1 MAFNRPLHHPH
12 ESLADHRPAVSLTRT
27 RSGRMWSDP
36 VPATHGIDLARLRP
50 FNPDLYPAAFHGNR
64 PLSPIAAAV
73 CRDVPLRPLPPAP
86 INNYRRES
94 NNVSRFNNNIIDSIH
109 DTDLY
114 EDDHHDF
121 DPYSTQPTPRM
132 MRQAPQLLTL
142 DDYNLISLGYKPVMP
157 RRLPWVSL
165 AGIAITSANVFAGVI
180 PLYGL
185 SVTNGGPAW
194 ATWSYLC
201 VGVMSIIVT
210 LCLSELAS
218 AYPTAAGIHHW
229 VYQLGS
235 ARRRAFLSWM
245 VGWFTIVSAVTVT
258 ASVAFYFS
266 SVLNQLLLSIRNIT
280 LTPATQ
286 VMFHLGVLFAWQILN
301 LLPVHTLGH
310 LSVLSG
316 FFFLGLAVALI
327 SVLLS
332 LAGLQ
337 PSMGFVPFTAF
348 LNYSGSSSGIYA
360 LLSSTLMAAF
370 VFCPQDT
377 VIRMSEE
384 SRRPE
389 KSMARLMMGSTLTNI
404 VIGIPVI
411 VALNYCAVKPIK
423 GLLDESVPGIKAM
436 LETLGNSTGTIFVSL
451 VLVAIFGTGFTRLA
465 MATRTVYAFARDGGV
480 PHSSYWNHL
489 HPQRKTPQRVSWL
502 VSVACMCCIF
512 PFFWGNSVAF
522 QWIASLG
529 CISANLCFVIPLW
542 MRLTHEGSLHYIPGV
557 FSLGRL
563 SKAFHIIS
571 IVWLLLLSLLLM
583 LPSTMPLTKNNFNY
597 APVVLIAL
605 AIVFAISW
613 FKARTDFTGGAKDIS
628 RASHRMPQRPLEEI
642 YPRKPNHPGNLETGP
657 RLLAPFRQAPTHT
670 TMQRSKV
677 PFGKKTRV
685 GQAVTLTPAT
695 GAAAM
700 RQQRQPKQQQQQQ
713 RVLRSTA
720 PPKASRG
727 LRLAKRFLPDLA
739 TFSSSPSAA
748 ASKASKRN
756 QLRGQASNVTM
767 TTIASNQSFPSS
779 VLGIPFSESPE
790 MMSQELPA
798 SHTRASSS
806 PTTSRP
812 PSNSVLLSQDIPTI
826 PTPESTTDAQIARRP
841 DLLLSRTVQKRDK
854 AALPEISIAPPTTN
868 STGESTSQGSLSFQK
883 RINYPHGPGPSA
895 MQANE
900 GSSSKAR
907 NLLSR
912 AALQNSSRDHITI
925 SNTAPAA
932 AGSRP
937 LPDVQRTRPPN
948 AIESIFRLG
957 LGLSHSLMPAGGNH
971 QHSAHEDYVPRGK
984 IRSSKD
990 RAPTPYPS
998 SLVDAEES
1006 SAISEYPSTNED
1018 SPLAPAF
1025 SLTVSHPR
1033 NKEYSGAGYA
1043 YDDVEEDKREVVMN
1057 IEEAVE
1063 STGISQY
1070 PTLDGYPLIKSPST
1084 VGEDI
1089 ARSSG
1094 RNNSGSGGSGG
1105 KSDTL
1110 ALPSMLP
1117 LTRTPTIQQA
1127 DQTYDPA
1134 FKLADSD
1141 EEGDEDGEG
1150 HDDNAV
1156 RVDPLK
1162 RLEPTGNGKDLELV
1176 PLPVTPISTARLQA
1190 LSPDSRSAPKDGV
1203 QPASSSLFLLP
1214 NSDIS
1219 ATTPVVAA
1227 GGGGAAASSAEEEH
1241 MAAVRNPDNTA
1252 DPQLQQDQQQP
1263 RRDPMERLLRMSRQQ
1278 EELDPAQNFLQR
1290 TRTVA
1295 SWAKDQA
1302 RIQERRNKRQA
1313 RAQALRELRKQDPSA
1328 TLSVH
1333 TDSSSFSDRS
1343 ASSVPSSSASSSW
1356 PRSMPTQSSIGSGK
1370 KILRDRK
1377 QPQSQLMMR
1386 RRSLG
1391 VGVGVGG
1398 GQSHALEALKED
1410 ELMELR
1416 RVEMVVP
1423 EKVEEE
1429 EEEEEEPGL
1438 YMDTDDVLSPSLE
1451 VDSLGAGVGRA

>member
-1 MAFNRPLHHPH
+1 M
-12 ESLADHRPAVSLTRT
+12 
-27 RSGRMWSDP
+27 
-36 VPATHGIDLARLRP
+36 
-50 FNPDLYPAAFHGNR
+50 
-64 PLSPIAAAV
+64 
-73 CRDVPLRPLPPAP
+73 
-86 INNYRRES
+86 
-94 NNVSRFNNNIIDSIH
+94 DSIR
-109 DTDLY
+109 DPDLY

-121 DPYSTQPTPRM
+121 DAYTTQPTARVM
-132 MRQAPQLLTL
+132 QQAPKLLTL

-165 AGIAITSANVFAGVI
+165 AGIATTSANVFAGVI

-185 SVTNGGPAW
+185 TVTNGGPAW

-201 VGVMSIIVT
+201 IGVMSVIVT

-258 ASVAFYFS
+258 ASIAFYFS

-301 LLPVHTLGH
+301 LFPVHFVGY
-310 LSVLSG
+310 LSVLS
-316 FFFLGLAVALI
+316 
-327 SVLLS
+327 
-332 LAGLQ
+332 AGPQ
-337 PSMGFVPFTAF
+337 PSMGLVPFTAF
-348 LNYSGSSSGIYA
+348 LNYSGSSSAIYA

-389 KSMARLMMGSTLTNI
+389 KSMARLMMGSTLTNL
-404 VIGIPVI
+404 VVGFPVI

-451 VLVAIFGTGFTRLA
+451 VLLAIFGTGFTRLA

-489 HPQRKTPQRVSWL
+489 HPQRKIPQRVSWL

-542 MRLTHEGSLHYIPGV
+542 MRLTHEGSLHYIPGA

-563 SKAFHIIS
+563 SRAFHVIS

-583 LPSTMPLTKNNFNY
+583 LPSTLPVTKNNFNY

-605 AIVFAISW
+605 AILFAISW

-628 RASHRMPQRPLEEI
+628 RASHRMPPRPLEEI
-642 YPRKPNHPGNLETGP
+642 YPRKPDHLSHLEAAS
-657 RLLAPFRQAPTHT
+657 RLAPFRQAPSHT
-670 TMQRSKV
+670 TMQRFKA
-677 PFGKKTRV
+677 PFVKKTRV
-685 GQAVTLTPAT
+685 GQVVTLTPAT
-695 GAAAM
+695 GGAAM
-700 RQQRQPKQQQQQQ
+700 RQQRHPKQQQQPQQQQQQQQ
-713 RVLRSTA
+713 RVLRSA
-720 PPKASRG
+720 VPPKTSRG

-739 TFSSSPSAA
+739 TFSTSPTSA
-748 ASKASKRN
+748 ASKATKRN
-756 QLRGQASNVTM
+756 QNRGNASNVTM

-798 SHTRASSS
+798 S
-806 PTTSRP
+806 SRP
-812 PSNSVLLSQDIPTI
+812 PSASVLASQDIPTI
-826 PTPESTTDAQIARRP
+826 PTPESTATAP
-841 DLLLSRTVQKRDK
+841 TTMEPNLLLTRTIQKRDR
-854 AALPEISIAPPTTN
+854 AALPEIAIAPPSTN
-868 STGESTSQGSLSFQK
+868 STGESTSQGSRLFQK
-883 RINYPHGPGPSA
+883 GVHHPRGAGSA
-895 MQANE
+895 DMQAKE
-900 GSSSKAR
+900 GSSSKAKT
-907 NLLSR
+907 LLSR
-912 AALQNSSRDHITI
+912 ATLQNS
-925 SNTAPAA
+925 APAA
-932 AGSRP
+932 VGSRP
-937 LPDVQRTRPPN
+937 SPEVQRTRPPN
-948 AIESIFRLG
+948 AIESIFKLG

-971 QHSAHEDYVPRGK
+971 PYSAHEDSMPRGK

-998 SLVDAEES
+998 SLVDAEDS
-1006 SAISEYPSTNED
+1006 PAISEYPSTNED

-1025 SLTVSHPR
+1025 TLTVSHPHS
-1033 NKEYSGAGYA
+1033 KEHGASGYR
-1043 YDDVEEDKREVVMN
+1043 YDDVEEHKRAALMN
-1057 IEEAVE
+1057 LEEAVE

-1084 VGEDI
+1084 VGEDH

-1094 RNNSGSGGSGG
+1094 RNNSGSGASGG
-1105 KSDTL
+1105 QSDAL

-1117 LTRTPTIQQA
+1117 LSRTPTIQQS
-1127 DQTYDPA
+1127 DQLWDPA
-1134 FKLADSD
+1134 FKLTDSD

-1150 HDDNAV
+1150 DDDDGAI
-1156 RVDPLK
+1156 RVD
-1162 RLEPTGNGKDLELV
+1162 RLERRGFTGKGEGVLEVV
-1176 PLPVTPISTARLQA
+1176 PLPVMPITSARLQT
-1190 LSPDSRSAPKDGV
+1190 LSPDTKSAHKDVV
-1203 QPASSSLFLLP
+1203 QLAPSGLFLLP
-1214 NSDIS
+1214 NRDIS
-1219 ATTPVVAA
+1219 ATTIPVVVPLT
-1227 GGGGAAASSAEEEH
+1227 GSASSSAADKELTPAEN
-1241 MAAVRNPDNTA
+1241 RA
-1252 DPQLQQDQQQP
+1252 DPQQQYQQQSQQQQQQQP
-1263 RRDPMERLLRMSRQQ
+1263 QRDPIERLVRMSRQQ
-1278 EELDPAQNFLQR
+1278 EELDPTQNFLQR

-1295 SWAKDQA
+1295 SWAQEQA

-1313 RAQALRELRKQDPSA
+1313 RAQALRELRKEDPLA

-1343 ASSVPSSSASSSW
+1343 ASSAPSSSASSSW
-1356 PRSMPTQSSIGSGK
+1356 PRSMPNTQSSIGSGK
-1370 KILRDRK
+1370 KILRDRQ
-1377 QPQSQLMMR
+1377 QPGPPAQLMMMR

-1398 GQSHALEALKED
+1398 GGKSRALEALKED
-1410 ELMELR
+1410 ELMEMR
-1416 RVEMVVP
+1416 RMEMMVP
-1423 EKVEEE
+1423 EEVEEE

-1438 YMDTDDVLSPSLE
+1438 YMDTDDVVSPSLE